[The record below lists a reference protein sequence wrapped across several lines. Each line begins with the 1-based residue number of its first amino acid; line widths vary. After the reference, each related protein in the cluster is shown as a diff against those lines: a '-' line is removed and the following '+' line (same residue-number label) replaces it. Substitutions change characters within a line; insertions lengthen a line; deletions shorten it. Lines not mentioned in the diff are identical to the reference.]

1 MLTVDDGLLSVGQL
15 VVVAVDEDQ
24 VDDLLE
30 LVVGGVE
37 RLEPEKQQ
45 SLSKAQCAQDFCI
58 KCK

>member
-30 LVVGGVE
+30 LVVGGIE
-37 RLEPEKQQ
+37 HFEPEKQQ
-45 SLSKAQCAQDFCI
+45 SLSKAQRAQDFCI
-58 KCK
+58 KYK